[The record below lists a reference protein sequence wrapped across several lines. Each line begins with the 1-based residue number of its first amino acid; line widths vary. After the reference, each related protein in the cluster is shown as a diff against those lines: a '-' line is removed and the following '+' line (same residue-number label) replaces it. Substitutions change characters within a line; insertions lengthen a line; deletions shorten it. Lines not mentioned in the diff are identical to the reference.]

1 MITSGKNK
9 NQKKKF
15 PALPNGGRVG
25 GAGGLGFV
33 TGTAVKAA
41 KGAIGLIK
49 NVVGK
54 NAKAFSNTTKQYSK
68 LAKTKKVPIVGKPGK
83 TTTVPKSSKTKKV
96 SYANPRISMTR
107 AKLQLSQQ
115 FKEKKINRSSWI
127 LKYKHGRN

>member
-1 MITSGKNK
+1 MITNGKNK

-15 PALPNGGRVG
+15 PSLPNGGRVG

-54 NAKAFSNTTKQYSK
+54 N
-68 LAKTKKVPIVGKPGK
+68 TKKVPIIGKPGK
-83 TTTVPKSSKTKKV
+83 TTTVAKSSKTKQV

-107 AKLQLSQQ
+107 AQR
-115 FKEKKINRSSWI
+115 EAAG
-127 LKYKHGRN
+127 Y